1 MERVKQY
8 AKLHIKC
15 TGNKK
20 EEKKIYLEF
29 KKRMKKYLLDEDME
43 LYRIPILAKDYP
55 YAHELSQKYEW
66 DWSRNEEDE
75 DFPTMYITENEDI
88 ETDYTKKDYEQAV
101 AFVVNFWYVVYPY
114 ENNWVRDFEE
124 TCCDK
129 PSWKY
134 KTAMIQKKNSILP
147 SSKFKKKKYA
157 QLISG
162 YVIAEEVRDLLLEY
176 GLAKKEDFWDVINRK
191 GEIVCYQMMPKNVV
205 HGFAQD
211 NNMKLVDKCE
221 HCGMERYWY
230 YKEPFYM
237 SQRTLD
243 QLVGLNQTIE
253 RCGGYFDEE
262 ELKRD
267 LQNGEDM
274 RSTMEPW
281 YIVNKEVYNLLHKH
295 YPRMQFI
302 PIFLKEEKE

>member
-8 AKLHIKC
+8 EKYSIHC
-15 TGNKK
+15 TSKK
-20 EEKKIYLEF
+20 KDDKQVYEEF
-29 KKRMKKYLLDEDME
+29 KERMNKYLVHEGMG
-43 LYRIPILAKDYP
+43 LYRIPILSEDYQYAKKLSLK
-55 YAHELSQKYEW
+55 YAW
-66 DWSRNEEDE
+66 DWSREDEME
-75 DFPTMYITENEDI
+75 DFPGVYITGDETI

-101 AFVVNFWYVVYPY
+101 SFVVNFWYIVYPY

-162 YVIAEEVRDLLLEY
+162 YVIAEEVRNLLLEH
-176 GLAKKEDFWDVINRK
+176 GLATKEDFWDVINRK

-281 YIVNKEVYNLLHKH
+281 YIVNKEVYTLLHKH

-302 PIFLKEEKE
+302 PIFLKE

>member
-1 MERVKQY
+1 MKQY

-162 YVIAEEVRDLLLEY
+162 YVIAEEVRNLLLEH
-176 GLAKKEDFWDVINRK
+176 GLATKEDFWDVINRK

-237 SQRTLD
+237 SQSTLD

-302 PIFLKEEKE
+302 PIFLKGEKR

>member
-1 MERVKQY
+1 MKQY

-15 TGNKK
+15 TSNKK

-162 YVIAEEVRDLLLEY
+162 YVIAEEVRNLLLEH
-176 GLAKKEDFWDVINRK
+176 GLATKEDFWDVINRK

-281 YIVNKEVYNLLHKH
+281 YIVNKEVYTLLHKH

-302 PIFLKEEKE
+302 PIFLKE

>member
-15 TGNKK
+15 TSNKK

-162 YVIAEEVRDLLLEY
+162 YVIAEEVRNLLLEH
-176 GLAKKEDFWDVINRK
+176 GLATKEDFWDVINRK

-281 YIVNKEVYNLLHKH
+281 YIVNKEVYTLLHKH

-302 PIFLKEEKE
+302 PIFLKE